1 MRKPKGRRHDTNQQ
15 MLFTEEEM
23 SGKSTATSTSIS
35 TSASTST
42 FSSASTSSA
51 ASAMPSA
58 APQPAPQAPQA
69 GSSIT
74 AMLLSSLQ
82 LLDQYNPQEVQ
93 LIAMQAAALIQ
104 GGIDRHATYTLPS
117 MPGVALQGSML
128 TALAYTSIARS
139 FPSMIERLGLHW
151 SSEYSEAQKIYSK
164 S

>member
-42 FSSASTSSA
+42 SSSASTSSA

-58 APQPAPQAPQA
+58 APQPAPQA

-82 LLDQYNPQEVQ
+82 LLDQYKPQEVQ

>member
-35 TSASTST
+35 TSAS
-42 FSSASTSSA
+42 SSAYTSSA

-58 APQPAPQAPQA
+58 APQPTPQPAPQA

-82 LLDQYNPQEVQ
+82 LLDQYKPQEVQ

-128 TALAYTSIARS
+128 AALAYTSIARS

>member
-35 TSASTST
+35 TSTS
-42 FSSASTSSA
+42 SSASTSSA

-82 LLDQYNPQEVQ
+82 LLDQYKPQEVQ

>member
-35 TSASTST
+35 TSAS
-42 FSSASTSSA
+42 SSAYTSSA

>member
-35 TSASTST
+35 TSAS
-42 FSSASTSSA
+42 SSASTSSA